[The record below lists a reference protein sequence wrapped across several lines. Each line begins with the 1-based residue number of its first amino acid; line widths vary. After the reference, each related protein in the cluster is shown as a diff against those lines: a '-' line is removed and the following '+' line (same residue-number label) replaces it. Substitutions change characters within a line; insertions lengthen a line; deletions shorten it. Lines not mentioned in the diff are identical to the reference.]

1 MDSVGGRRTVRKTA
15 AIGASPSLAAAG
27 IRLALAHQHD
37 PDRDR
42 HGRRSRDLAL
52 LEWQMRRTDGQDT
65 VVRSVVSKNHQIV
78 TWREP

>member
-1 MDSVGGRRTVRKTA
+1 MDSVGGRRTVGKTA

-37 PDRDR
+37 LDRDR
-42 HGRRSRDLAL
+42 HRRRSRDLAL

-65 VVRSVVSKNHQIV
+65 VVRSVVSKNHRIV